1 MVDQAAREIF
11 QARIT
16 GFGGFVPAA
25 VANNIG
31 LDNAFARFVEQA
43 ARGAKGNDL
52 DAAER
57 LAAALARVAFVTPEA
72 TTLIYDAFAR
82 GWLGAAA
89 SGLAT
94 PPELRCGGSPAA
106 RTAGAAGLFLDSVLE
121 RSRGCCHRLVGRR
134 HHQPGRCPAGPGT
147 AGIRGP
153 SRDRQRASIR
163 APPMPPTGRCR
174 RICGWRRWRPSPSG
188 SLGHE
193 FYRLIID
200 NGFDLEVLDREAIGL
215 SKLPPALA
223 YLNTRILQ
231 MHDIWH
237 LVGDYRTTA
246 LHEVAISSFQLA
258 QFNHS
263 YSAMF
268 LAVVVASGRFVFP
281 PGLPVL
287 LQVMAEAWFH
297 GRTSPAFMAIPW
309 EAEWHQPLAEIR
321 AKHGIEPFRSL
332 IPADLV
338 EKSRGQAAA

>member
-16 GFGGFVPAA
+16 GFGGFVPAP
-25 VANNIG
+25 VASSIG

-82 GWLGAAA
+82 GWLGAGAA
-89 SGLAT
+89 GLAT
-94 PPELRCGGSPAA
+94 PPELAAAAALLPEQPVLPDSFWAPFWSVVEDAATGLSAGDITSRVAALLGVVPPEFQGRAESAA
-106 RTAGAAGLFLDSVLE
+106 RIHPGAADAADRALPPHLRLE
-121 RSRGCCHRLVGRR
+121 TLAA
-134 HHQPGRCPAGPGT
+134 QPE
-147 AGIRGP
+147 
-153 SRDRQRASIR
+153 
-163 APPMPPTGRCR
+163 
-174 RICGWRRWRPSPSG
+174 G
-188 SLGHE
+188 SLGHA

-200 NGFDLEVLDREAIGL
+200 NGFDLEVLDRKAIGL
-215 SKLPPALA
+215 SQLPPALG

-237 LVGDYRTTA
+237 LAGGYETTA
-246 LHEVAISSFQLA
+246 LHEVAISAFQLG
-258 QFNHS
+258 QFGHN

-268 LAVVVASGRFVFP
+268 LAVVVASSRFAFP

-287 LQVMAEAWFH
+287 LQVMAEAWLH
-297 GRTSPAFMAIPW
+297 SRTSPSFMAIDW

-338 EKSRGQAAA
+338 EKSRAVAA